1 MLKHATPTLH
11 PCALALGLAAVLAA
25 ACPAA
30 RADGGSGGLGTDALV
45 ATVPHRG
52 AGWSN
57 GTVALIAKGDGAYS
71 LSYTGA
77 TSGDAGEG
85 REAAII
91 GNADGNPV
99 VEYRAPRGAEA
110 LALARR

>member
-1 MLKHATPTLH
+1 MLKHTTPAFPTCTL
-11 PCALALGLAAVLAA
+11 AFGFAAVLAA

-45 ATVPHRG
+45 ATVPHRD

-57 GTVALIAKGDGAYS
+57 GMAALIAKGDGAYS
-71 LSYTGA
+71 LSYTSAASGNAGA
-77 TSGDAGEG
+77 G
-85 REAAII
+85 REATII
-91 GNADGNPV
+91 GNSDGNPV